1 MKKNTKKA
9 VIIVAAILAVIL
21 VITGILYVARINNY
35 IHLTQFGATTS
46 RQMMAYGIKT
56 KNNEIVLIDGGTQED
71 ASQLEEY
78 IMKNGGTVHAW
89 FITHLH
95 TDHAGAF
102 EVISQNPKIK
112 IEKIYMSINSKEWHI
127 ENDSTRA
134 EDIENFFEVM
144 ENEELQQKVIEPQV
158 GDEIKIDN
166 ITAEIL
172 GVKNPEITTNATNN
186 SSMVIK
192 IKVNHKKIL
201 FLGDTGIESSEKLI
215 REQGENLKA
224 DIVQVAHHGQNG
236 ATEELYK
243 IIKPKICLW
252 PTPDWLWRNDS
263 NGTEDSGPW
272 KTKETRKWM
281 EQINVKQH
289 YIEKDGTHEIKIF

>member
-1 MKKNTKKA
+1 MKKNIKKVLSLLTTIV
-9 VIIVAAILAVIL
+9 VIICV
-21 VITGILYVARINNY
+21 LYVIRINNY
-35 IHLTQFGATTS
+35 IDLTQFGATTS

-56 KNNEIVLIDGGTQED
+56 KNNQIVLIDGGTQGD
-71 ASQLEEY
+71 AEQLEDY
-78 IMKNGGTVHAW
+78 IMQNGGTVHAW

-102 EVISQNPKIK
+102 EVISQNPNIK
-112 IEKIYMSINSKEWHI
+112 IEKIYMSINSKEWHL
-127 ENDSTRA
+127 ENDSSRV

-144 ENEELQQKVIEPQV
+144 ENEELQQKVIEPQI

-172 GVKNPEITTNATNN
+172 GIKNPEITTNATNN

-201 FLGDTGIESSEKLI
+201 FLGDTGAESSEKLI
-215 REQGENLKA
+215 REQGNNLKA
-224 DIVQVAHHGQNG
+224 DIVQVAHHGQDG
-236 ATEELYK
+236 ATEELYN
-243 IIKPKICLW
+243 IVKPEICLW
-252 PTPDWLWRNDS
+252 PTPDWLWRNDI

-281 EQINVKQH
+281 DKLKVKQH
-289 YIEKDGTHEIKIF
+289 YIEKDGTHEMKIF